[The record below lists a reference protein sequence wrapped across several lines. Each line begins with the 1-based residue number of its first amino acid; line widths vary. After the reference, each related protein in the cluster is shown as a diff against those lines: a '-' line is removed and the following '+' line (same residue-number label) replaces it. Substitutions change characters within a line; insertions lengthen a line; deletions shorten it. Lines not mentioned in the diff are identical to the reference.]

1 MVEPP
6 RTDACVRL
14 ARTPNITVL
23 QTIVQLFIGH
33 VTFIVQQTPVR
44 LTDKAGLCAHPA
56 QVATV
61 AAVVPYQAFG
71 LQFANHAVGL
81 RPLIIGCTVYLAH
94 LVGSAIPSVTTI
106 GTIKP
111 HFEHIT
117 ILRQQLTQLV
127 AEVSHVGRLAVF
139 RMVSVP
145 RREID
150 GIFQSLL
157 LAGLG

>member
-1 MVEPP
+1 MVEPS
-6 RTDACVRL
+6 RTDARVRL
-14 ARTPNITVL
+14 AWTPHITAL
-23 QTIVQLFIGH
+23 QTVVQLLVWH
-33 VTFIVQQTPVR
+33 VSLVVQQTPVR

-71 LQFANHAVGL
+71 LQLANHAVGL

-94 LVGSAIPSVTTI
+94 LVGSAIPSVTAV
-106 GTIKP
+106 GTVEP
-111 HFEHIT
+111 HLEHIT
-117 ILRQQLTQLV
+117 VLRQQLAQLV

-139 RMVSVP
+139 RMISVP

-150 GIFQSLL
+150 GIFQSLF